1 MKSSAR
7 KPVIGITSGEI
18 YNKLEL
24 WRPVAYGQN
33 RSFVDSVLR
42 AGGVPIL
49 LPLTTDESVLSQL
62 AGLLDGLYLAGGND
76 LHPRLYG
83 ETPTG
88 GKTNSFSELRD
99 ITEQFLLRQAFAS
112 NKPVLGICRGMQLL
126 NTQLGGTLYQDIAT
140 ELPGSID
147 HDISNKLK
155 KLADLSHI
163 LSIKPGSR
171 LAQIVGE
178 EKLGTNAHHHQAVKK
193 LGKGLQATAWASD
206 GVIEAIE
213 LIDYPFAVGVQAHPE
228 ALTQVEPRW
237 AALFHAFVG
246 AAKQAQTAA
255 RR

>member
-7 KPVIGITSGEI
+7 KPVIGIASGEI
-18 YNKLEL
+18 YNKLEM
-24 WRPVAYGQN
+24 WRPKSYGQN
-33 RSFVDSVLR
+33 QTFVDSVLR

-49 LPLTTDESVLSQL
+49 LPLTTDESVLGQL
-62 AGLLDGLYLAGGND
+62 GEMLDGLYLAGGND
-76 LHPRLYG
+76 LHPQLYG

-88 GKTNSFSELRD
+88 KTNDFSELRD
-99 ITEQFLLRQAFAS
+99 VTEQFLLRQALAS

-140 ELPGSID
+140 ELPGSLD

-155 KLADLSHI
+155 KLTDLSHI

-178 EKLGTNAHHHQAVKK
+178 ENLGTNAHHHQAVKK
-193 LGKGLQATAWASD
+193 LGKGLQATAWTSD
-206 GVIEAIE
+206 NVIEAIE
-213 LIDYPFAVGVQAHPE
+213 LIEYPFAIGVQAHPE

-237 AALFHAFVG
+237 AALFHAFIG
-246 AAKQAQTAA
+246 AAKQAQTTA